1 MSRVNDKQV
10 ISTEWPQSQIEIPER
25 RLTFFEREGDR
36 QKERDREQEPDLN
49 DDLDNDLVNY
59 NECSAKEMRSICGQ
73 I

>member
-1 MSRVNDKQV
+1 MAPKPNRNSREALNLFRAKG
-10 ISTEWPQSQIEIPER
+10 R
-25 RLTFFEREGDR
+25 EREG
-36 QKERDREQEPDLN
+36 EREQEPNLN